1 MAGESP
7 AAVIVDQTGT
17 YLAEVGP
24 DNILLTR
31 RDQREQ
37 TFNNVDSVTVTHNL
51 GLRPLNIR
59 VFGKQQGVEPQ
70 GSYGQGGYGVG
81 GYGDNVDSPYA
92 GGGGELT
99 TFLVTHVD
107 ENEFNI
113 TLPFTVSDG
122 FVVYWI

>member
-7 AAVIVDQTGT
+7 AAVIVDPTGT

-31 RDQREQ
+31 RDQHEQ
-37 TFNNVDSVTVTHNL
+37 VISNTDHVTVTHNF

-59 VFGKQQGVEPQ
+59 VFGKQIGVEPL
-70 GSYGQGGYGVG
+70 GSYGGGGFGEG
-81 GYGDNVDSPYA
+81 GYGDNIASPYI

-99 TFLVTHVD
+99 TFTVTHTSA
-107 ENEFNI
+107 NEFTI
-113 TLPFTVSDG
+113 QLPFTVSEG